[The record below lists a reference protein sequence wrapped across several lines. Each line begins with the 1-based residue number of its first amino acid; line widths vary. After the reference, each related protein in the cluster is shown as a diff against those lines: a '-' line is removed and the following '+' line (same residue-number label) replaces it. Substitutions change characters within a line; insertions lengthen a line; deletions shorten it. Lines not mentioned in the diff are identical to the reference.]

1 MSNTYLLQE
10 HSITFGGKAGIGVRF
25 AIEPW
30 STDEDAKACASTCG
44 HFVQAASELH
54 AAASA
59 LSHLACSAIDSP
71 EVASETH
78 RHLLIAVQVLSGLGH
93 ALSAEAAHRLQQRCS
108 VQVIAT
114 DLAGQSATTVSTAD
128 LIDHREA
135 MQRLIEFYGSE
146 GAAARACGLDRETA
160 RRVLSKQVVCKPETL
175 AKVRKAASTLTG
187 EAA

>member
-44 HFVQAASELH
+44 HFVH
-54 AAASA
+54 AASA